1 MSNYLI
7 PVIFVSSIIGIAT
20 IVYFNSKT
28 TSVYNPNPSALQS
41 EINDSTRNSIVDDI
55 PRNIFS
61 EKYDDVSEHDDK
73 SEPPS
78 NGLGGGAKSKKYKKR
93 KSTKSKSTK
102 RKSTKRKSTKN
113 KSK

>member
-7 PVIFVSSIIGIAT
+7 PVIFVTSIIGIAT
-20 IVYFNSKT
+20 IVFFNSKS

-93 KSTKSKSTK
+93 KSTKSKKSK
-102 RKSTKRKSTKN
+102 KNKSTKRKN
-113 KSK
+113 K

>member
-7 PVIFVSSIIGIAT
+7 PVIFVSSIICIAT

-41 EINDSTRNSIVDDI
+41 EINDSARNSIVDDI

-93 KSTKSKSTK
+93 KSTKSKKSK
-102 RKSTKRKSTKN
+102 KNKSTKRKN
-113 KSK
+113 K

>member
-7 PVIFVSSIIGIAT
+7 PVIFVTSIIGIAT
-20 IVYFNSKT
+20 IIIFNSKT
-28 TSVYNPNPSALQS
+28 TSVYNPTPSALQS
-41 EINDSTRNSIVDDI
+41 EINDSARNSIVDDI

-93 KSTKSKSTK
+93 KSTKSKK
-102 RKSTKRKSTKN
+102 NKKNKSTKSKKN
-113 KSK
+113 KNK